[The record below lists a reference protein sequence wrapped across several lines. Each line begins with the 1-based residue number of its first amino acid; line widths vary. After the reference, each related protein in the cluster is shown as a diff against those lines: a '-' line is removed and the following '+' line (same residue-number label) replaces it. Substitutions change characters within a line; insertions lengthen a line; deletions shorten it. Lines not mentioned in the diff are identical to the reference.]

1 MKHISVTKKLWLGV
15 ASIVIGAVI
24 IIGHAGYNSAT
35 HQKKFNQQDSMLS
48 QRLDQASQWGA
59 LSQVNIVRTQ
69 AALAT
74 SDPQDGA
81 ELARQITQTDQNI
94 QALQQMLQASS
105 ASSQEQTDL
114 QQLAQLRQA
123 MQTQSTHAQS
133 FKDRGQTDEAR
144 EAARS
149 SFRAAADAYTQALN
163 QYVHQQAQNLAQMRA
178 DMGAARQGVVRTAAI
193 NMVFLLLGIA
203 VGAYLL
209 IGNIRRSMQEA
220 NHIAERIAE
229 GDLRPR
235 SHEERRD
242 EFGQLLQSLQRM
254 SLSLSSMMND
264 VRQSGDAISLASSEI
279 ASGNQDLSQRT
290 EITSSHLQQAAAA
303 IMQLTHTLKDTAS
316 SAQQAAGLAQQA
328 SGIAQRGGTVVHEV
342 VETMTDIHSRS
353 QKIADIIGVID
364 GIAFQTNILAL
375 NAAVEAARA
384 GEQGRGFAVVA
395 AEVRT
400 LAQRSAQAA
409 KEIKQLIQD
418 SVSRMADGA
427 RLVQDAGT
435 TMTEVVQSIH
445 RVTEVMQTINTN
457 AAEQRDGVAQVNEA
471 VGSLDQMTQQN
482 AALVEQSAAAAHS
495 LREQSEHLR
504 ELVQR
509 FKVAPSAAEAAALT
523 HSLVPATAPL
533 TMARPISHE
542 HKMESMREHHP
553 KIAALAD

>member
-69 AALAT
+69 AALA
-74 SDPQDGA
+74 SSEPQDAA
-81 ELARQITQTDQNI
+81 ELATQITQTDQNI
-94 QALQQMLQASS
+94 QTLQQLLQASS
-105 ASSQEQTDL
+105 TSSQDLTGL

-123 MQTQSTHAQS
+123 MQTQSTHAQA
-133 FKDRGQTDEAR
+133 FKDGGQPNEAR
-144 EAARS
+144 EAARNS
-149 SFRAAADAYTQALN
+149 LRQAADAYTQALN

-209 IGNIRRSMQEA
+209 IGNIRRSMHEA

-229 GDLRPR
+229 GDLRTR
-235 SHEERRD
+235 YHEERRD

-290 EITSSHLQQAAAA
+290 EITASHLQQAAAA
-303 IMQLTHTLKDTAS
+303 IMQLTHTLQDTAS

-509 FKVAPSAAEAAALT
+509 FKVQPSTAEAAALT
-523 HSLVPATAPL
+523 PSLAPAAPL
-533 TMARPISHE
+533 TVGRPMSHA
-542 HKMESMREHHP
+542 HKMENMHEHHP
-553 KIAALAD
+553 KIAALVD

>member
-24 IIGHAGYNSAT
+24 IVGHAGYNSAA
-35 HQKKFNQQDSMLS
+35 HQKKFNQQDTMLS

-69 AALAT
+69 AALASSET
-74 SDPQDGA
+74 QDAA
-81 ELARQITQTDQNI
+81 ELAPQITQTDQNI

-105 ASSQEQTDL
+105 TSSQDHADL

-123 MQTQSTHAQS
+123 MQAQSTHAQA
-133 FKDRGQTDEAR
+133 FKDRGQLHEAR

-149 SFRAAADAYTQALN
+149 SFRQAADAYTQALN

-254 SLSLSSMMND
+254 SQSLSCMMND

-303 IMQLTHTLKDTAS
+303 IMQLTHTLQDTAS

-495 LREQSEHLR
+495 LRAQSEHLR

-509 FKVAPSAAEAAALT
+509 FKVQPSAAETAGLT
-523 HSLVPATAPL
+523 PSLAPAAPL
-533 TMARPISHE
+533 TVDRPMSHA
-542 HKMESMREHHP
+542 HKIASMREHHP
-553 KIAALAD
+553 KIAVLVD

>member
-69 AALAT
+69 AALA
-74 SDPQDGA
+74 SSEPQDAA
-81 ELARQITQTDQNI
+81 ELATQITQTDQNI
-94 QALQQMLQASS
+94 QTLQQLLQASS
-105 ASSQEQTDL
+105 TSSQDLTGL

-123 MQTQSTHAQS
+123 MQTQSTHAQA
-133 FKDRGQTDEAR
+133 FKDGGQPNEAR
-144 EAARS
+144 EATRHS
-149 SFRAAADAYTQALN
+149 LRQAADAYTQALN

-209 IGNIRRSMQEA
+209 IGNIRRSMHEA

-229 GDLRPR
+229 GDLRTR
-235 SHEERRD
+235 YHEERRD

-303 IMQLTHTLKDTAS
+303 IMQLTHTLQDTAS

-509 FKVAPSAAEAAALT
+509 FKVQPSTAEAEALT
-523 HSLVPATAPL
+523 PSLAPAAPL
-533 TMARPISHE
+533 TVCRPMSHA
-542 HKMESMREHHP
+542 HKMENMREHHP
-553 KIAALAD
+553 KIAALVD